1 MSLGKDIGAYPD
13 LDWRVREGVENL
25 REALLRRLTTPRG
38 ALWYAPN
45 YGLDLRVYL
54 HDAVT
59 PERLEELR
67 ILVEQECEK
76 DPRVLFARAEV
87 NVEPGH
93 RLRVRIVAETD
104 DTSVELVVSVDRLNV
119 GVLNAYPG

>member
-1 MSLGKDIGAYPD
+1 MSLGRDIGAYPD

-25 REALLRRLTTPRG
+25 REVLLRRLTTPRG

-54 HDAVT
+54 NETIT
-59 PERLEELR
+59 PEILEEIR

-76 DPRVLFARAEV
+76 DPRVLLASAQVQAAPR
-87 NVEPGH
+87 H
-93 RLRVRIVAETD
+93 RLVVEVVAETD
-104 DTSVELVVSVDRLNV
+104 TGPVPLVLQVSRVSVE
-119 GVLNAYPG
+119 VLNAYSG